1 MGAEQVLLGAL
12 SDVGW
17 QATRKL
23 ATIPSTA
30 GVPDPEPLSLPGRGQ
45 TVVVDVGPRQAPA
58 IILLHSVA
66 CTGLLTW
73 YPVLERLSAH
83 YRVVVFDQRWH
94 GQGIRSHEFTLQDC
108 ADDVVAVADALGIDR
123 FMIAGYSM
131 GGMVGQMVAYQQRE
145 RVSGLILCSTAS
157 YFRRGVRQRV
167 ALDLFGRTLQ
177 LMRDQAK
184 IGLVPGEPRRERLA
198 RLEDHRWALAEFR
211 STSPWAIA
219 VALDEIGR
227 FDSAPWLHTL
237 RVPTSVVVTS
247 RDGFIAP
254 AHQRSLA
261 RRIPGAATYEIPA
274 GHTAC
279 VLAANQFVPALMAA
293 CTSVHA
299 AIADEETG
307 RVREE
312 EPDSA

>member
-1 MGAEQVLLGAL
+1 MGAEQVLKDALG
-12 SDVGW
+12 DVGW
-17 QATRKL
+17 QATRRL
-23 ATIPSTA
+23 ATIPPTA
-30 GVPDPEPLSLPGRGQ
+30 GVPDPQPLSLPGRGQ
-45 TVVVDVGPRQAPA
+45 TVVVDIGPRHAPA

-73 YPVLERLSAH
+73 YPVLERLSAR

-94 GQGIRSHEFTLQDC
+94 GQGIRSQEFTLQDC
-108 ADDVVAVADALGIDR
+108 AGDVVAVADALGINR

-131 GGMVGQMVAYQQRE
+131 GGMVGQLVAYQERE
-145 RVSGLILCSTAS
+145 RVSGLVLCSTAS
-157 YFRRGVRQRV
+157 NFRRGFRQRV
-167 ALDLFGRTLQ
+167 ALDLFGRTLH
-177 LMRDQAK
+177 LMRDQAR

-198 RLEDHRWALAEFR
+198 RLEDHRWALEEFR

-227 FDSAPWLHTL
+227 FDSTPWLHTL
-237 RVPTSVVVTS
+237 RIPTSVVVTT

-279 VLAANQFVPALMAA
+279 VLAANQFVPAVMAA
-293 CTSVHA
+293 CTAVHA
-299 AIADEETG
+299 AIVDEAGEDS
-307 RVREE
+307 EE
-312 EPDSA
+312 DSAS